1 MNNLVNKAI
10 LIVVMT
16 SLFSCKKTEDDSS
29 CSLRILKSSTGQ
41 LQSITANIDNTGYT
55 NVNAQ
60 TLLADGGAPLRNY
73 NWSIESS
80 PVPPQGFI
88 FWPQSGI
95 IDRTTGTS
103 SNGLTVGTSTF
114 NVTVSDG
121 NCSKTEAIDI
131 IVTGYT
137 PGPAA
142 ILQQLSTN
150 FQLKNGDANKPYG
163 ASLFAMG
170 GTPPYSWQLDDTY
183 AGSADLTN
191 AGLSIDATGG
201 IVRGTSLNSASG
213 KTIKFKVVVKDNT
226 GDIAV
231 YSPVYSI
238 LVN

>member
-1 MNNLVNKAI
+1 MNNFINKAI
-10 LIVVMT
+10 VIAVMA
-16 SLFSCKKTEDDSS
+16 SLFSCKKTEDDSG
-29 CSLRILKSSTGQ
+29 CSLRILKSPTGQ

-55 NVNAQ
+55 NINAQ
-60 TLLADGGAPLRNY
+60 TLLADGGAPLKNY
-73 NWSIESS
+73 NWSIENS

-88 FWPQSGI
+88 FWPLSGV

-103 SNGLTVGTSTF
+103 SNGLKVGTSTF

-121 NCSKTEAIDI
+121 NCSKTETIAI

-142 ILQQLSTN
+142 VFQQLSAN

-170 GTPPYSWQLDDTY
+170 GTPPYTWQLDETY
-183 AGSADLTN
+183 SGSADLTN
-191 AGLSIDATGG
+191 AGLTIDASGG

-213 KTIKFKVVVKDNT
+213 KTIKFKVIVRDNA
-226 GDIAV
+226 GELAV

-238 LVN
+238 MVN